1 MGFLDMLHEYTV
13 STPYSFVLT
22 HDPIL
27 ETSYPGSQPQS
38 KELKSASP
46 FAVLPKLFNAP
57 APPARGGGMGDLL
70 NDPDSGAFLYIHP
83 VVCAHDKFFFFFF

>member
-1 MGFLDMLHEYTV
+1 MMDFLDMLHEYAV

-27 ETSYPGSQPQS
+27 EPSYPGRQPRV

-46 FAVLPKLFNAP
+46 FAVLPKSFNAP
-57 APPARGGGMGDLL
+57 APPARGRGMEDIVK
-70 NDPDSGAFLYIHP
+70 DPDSGAFL
-83 VVCAHDKFFFFFF
+83 